1 MVDAINSIK
10 GLSCKKPK
18 GAFYIMV
25 NISQLKG
32 TTIKG
37 YYINSS
43 LDFAKVLLE
52 EGQVAVIPGIGFGD
66 DNYIRLSYAT
76 SIENIKEGL
85 DRIKRIVEE
94 NK

>member
-1 MVDAINSIK
+1 
-10 GLSCKKPK
+10 
-18 GAFYIMV
+18 MV

-37 YYINSS
+37 RNINSS

-52 EGQVAVIPGIGFGD
+52 EGKVAVVPGIGFGD

-76 SIENIKEGL
+76 SMENIEKGL
-85 DRIKRIVEE
+85 KRIKKIVEE
-94 NK
+94 N